1 MKNAEEI
8 EIPLM
13 NIDRDPKLLAISV
26 LLSALIV
33 YTGYRFLV
41 NMNGWGFILMIPGSI
56 LSFQSIWL
64 LMNPFALVYADKI
77 EIKQS
82 LMRHKYRYFVDLK
95 KISRDNKGKVII
107 TYNDDE
113 VEALNLFGVKTSQVD
128 QFVSEI
134 SKSVQANM
142 AVRP

>member
-13 NIDRDPKLLAISV
+13 NIDRDPKLLTMSV
-26 LLSALIV
+26 LISALIV
-33 YTGYRFLV
+33 YTGYQFLV
-41 NMNGWGFILMIPGSI
+41 KMNGWGFILMIPGTI

-64 LMNPFALVYADKI
+64 LMNPFALIYADKI

-113 VEALNLFGVKTSQVD
+113 VEALNLFGVKTSQID
-128 QFVSEI
+128 LFVSEI
-134 SKSVQANM
+134 SKSVKASM

>member
-33 YTGYRFLV
+33 YTGYRLLV
-41 NMNGWGFILMIPGSI
+41 NMNGWGFILMIPGTI

-64 LMNPFALVYADKI
+64 LMNPFALIYADKI

>member
-1 MKNAEEI
+1 
-8 EIPLM
+8 M
-13 NIDRDPKLLAISV
+13 NIDRDPKLLAMSV
-26 LLSALIV
+26 LISALIV
-33 YTGYRFLV
+33 FTGYQLLV
-41 NMNGWGFILMIPGSI
+41 KMNGWGFILMIPGTI

-95 KISRDNKGKVII
+95 KIARDKKGKVII

-128 QFVSEI
+128 LFVSEI
-134 SKSVQANM
+134 SKSVQASM

>member
-1 MKNAEEI
+1 
-8 EIPLM
+8 M
-13 NIDRDPKLLAISV
+13 NIDRDPKLLAMSV
-26 LLSALIV
+26 LISALIV
-33 YTGYRFLV
+33 YTGYQLLV
-41 NMNGWGFILMIPGSI
+41 KMNGWGFILMIPGTI

-64 LMNPFALVYADKI
+64 LMNPFALIYADKI

-95 KISRDNKGKVII
+95 KIARDKKGKVII

-128 QFVSEI
+128 LFVSEI
-134 SKSVQANM
+134 SKSVQASM

>member
-1 MKNAEEI
+1 
-8 EIPLM
+8 
-13 NIDRDPKLLAISV
+13 
-26 LLSALIV
+26 
-33 YTGYRFLV
+33 
-41 NMNGWGFILMIPGSI
+41 
-56 LSFQSIWL
+56 
-64 LMNPFALVYADKI
+64 MNPFALVYADKI